1 MLAIRIMEKGRNFVD
16 CRFLSPH
23 QREEWLKPGLKQK
36 LPTLKAVASV
46 ENKVYTKPNQAQPS
60 ALNSALK
67 LVS

>member
-1 MLAIRIMEKGRNFVD
+1 MEKGRNFVD

-23 QREEWLKPGLKQK
+23 QREEWLKPK
-36 LPTLKAVASV
+36 LNQTEASHPKAVASV